1 MSLDYF
7 LAYAVTVFIVVLI
20 PGPVVMMIVS
30 YGLARGREAALRAV
44 VGVTLGDFTAM
55 TLSLSGL
62 GAVLATSAT
71 LFTILKVAGA
81 LYLIWL
87 GIGLLRSKLTM
98 DAEQLQS
105 SSRSIFW
112 TAYWVTALKP
122 QEHHLLRRLPAAV
135 YRSDAADPAAT
146 RHHGS
151 RVPGARHAQCACLCI
166 GRKPGPQGRLA
177 ALGARLGQPDGRR
190 HSGDGR
196 PCNARAAAWLRI
208 FSSAGLRAS
217 VPLAPKSQS
226 LAKRD
231 SQNLLIQ
238 LIKGEHAKKPR
249 YLLKLHWQ
257 LTSDRQYAVCGW
269 NLSIMQLLS
278 PQNCFVLHALENAPM
293 QLIEARRCLHLD
305 GNCVLAETYVYFVT
319 RP

>member
-87 GIGLLRSKLTM
+87 GIGLLRSKPTM

-112 TAYWVTALKP
+112 TAYWVTALNPKSITFFVAFLP
-122 QEHHLLRRLPAAV
+122 QFIDPTRPVFQQLVIMEIVFLMLGTLNALAYALVASQARKAVSRPSVLAWVNRTGGAILVMAGLATLALRR
-135 YRSDAADPAAT
+135 
-146 RHHGS
+146 G
-151 RVPGARHAQCACLCI
+151 
-166 GRKPGPQGRLA
+166 
-177 ALGARLGQPDGRR
+177 
-190 HSGDGR
+190 
-196 PCNARAAAWLRI
+196 
-208 FSSAGLRAS
+208 
-217 VPLAPKSQS
+217 
-226 LAKRD
+226 
-231 SQNLLIQ
+231 
-238 LIKGEHAKKPR
+238 
-249 YLLKLHWQ
+249 
-257 LTSDRQYAVCGW
+257 
-269 NLSIMQLLS
+269 
-278 PQNCFVLHALENAPM
+278 
-293 QLIEARRCLHLD
+293 
-305 GNCVLAETYVYFVT
+305 
-319 RP
+319 